1 MGAGGDGSYNPE
13 GMIYRKKS
21 KQHSLPGGYFHLES
35 EKSKT
40 RVNGFGYGDHI
51 KLKDEYGNIWRGTAE
66 KRDDDE
72 VYYSFKA
79 SNGRTL
85 TGVSNSFVVI
95 LRDDHGETWKGF
107 ID

>member
-1 MGAGGDGSYNPE
+1 
-13 GMIYRKKS
+13 MIYRRKNRNS
-21 KQHSLPGGYFHLES
+21 SMPGGYFHLEN
-35 EKSKT
+35 EKTKT
-40 RVNGFGYGDHI
+40 RVYGYGHGDHI
-51 KLKDEYGNIWRGTAE
+51 KLKDEYGNIWRGSAE
-66 KRDDDE
+66 KREED
-72 VYYSFKA
+72 VYYHFKA